1 MKKRIVIVGGGA
13 GGMTTATQVKK
24 RMPEAEVVVFE
35 KTEYVSWA
43 GCPTPYYIANELPQK
58 SVLHHTPEYFTN
70 QRGIKTYIN
79 HSVEKI
85 DFEKN
90 EVMVSGKEINGNY
103 KYDELVLS
111 IGSNSFIPPVKGYS
125 EEIEGVFKLSHLT
138 DAFKI
143 KKYIDEKKPIKGV
156 IVGGGFIG
164 VEMAETFQKRGIK
177 TNLVEMEAEILP
189 KFDFNLKNSII
200 KKAKEKEINF
210 NLGKYVV
217 EIKKENN
224 KVVSVILN
232 TGEEIEADIVLMSV
246 GVRPNLEILKNSN
259 YVLKDSILRV
269 NEYLQTNY
277 KNVYAIGDMIFTKNK
292 LTGEE
297 VYAPFG
303 DVADKQA
310 IVVAKNI
317 AGQKREYKGVLGTFA
332 SSFYDIRIA
341 KTGFSINEAKKAGM
355 EAKSITVS
363 GSTKL
368 PSFEDKG
375 GGKMEIVYEV
385 KSKKILG
392 AAMVGNEAIA
402 QFIDQVA
409 IVISNNLS
417 LEDIFDVDYA
427 YSPTNSTVWNPL
439 LIAYRKLAE

>member
-1 MKKRIVIVGGGA
+1 MSKRIVIVGGGA

-24 RMPEAEVVVFE
+24 RMPDAEVVVFE
-35 KTEYVSWA
+35 KTQYVSWA

-58 SVLHHTPEYFTN
+58 SVLHQTAEYFTN
-70 QRGIKTYIN
+70 ERGISTYIN
-79 HSVEKI
+79 HSVERI

-90 EVMVSGKEINGNY
+90 EIIVSGDEINGNY

-111 IGSNSFIPPVKGYS
+111 VGNNSFIPPVKGYS
-125 EEIEGVFKLSHLT
+125 EEVEGVFKLSHVT

-143 KKYIDEKKPIKGV
+143 KKYIDEKKPAKGV
-156 IVGGGFIG
+156 IIGGGFIG

-177 TNLVEMEAEILP
+177 TDLVEMESEILP
-189 KFDFNLKNSII
+189 KFDFNLKKSII

-224 KVVSVILN
+224 KVKSIVLN
-232 TGEEIEADIVLMSV
+232 TGEEIETNIILMSV
-246 GVRPNLEILKNSN
+246 GVRPNLEILNNSN
-259 YVLKDSILRV
+259 YELKDNILRV
-269 NEYLQTNY
+269 NDYLQMNY

-310 IVVAKNI
+310 IIVAKNI
-317 AGQKREYKGVLGTFA
+317 AGQKRKYKGVMGTFA
-332 SSFYDIRIA
+332 SSFYDIKIA
-341 KTGFSINEAKKAGM
+341 KTGFSINEAKKAGF

-363 GSTKL
+363 GITKAL
-368 PSFEDKG
+368 SFKEKG
-375 GGKMEIVYEV
+375 GGKMEIVYDV
-385 KSKKILG
+385 KLKKILG

-409 IVISNNLS
+409 IVISNDLS

-427 YSPTNSTVWNPL
+427 YSPTNSSVWNPL
-439 LIAYRKLAE
+439 LTAYRKLIE